1 MQEIEKHFYHGDGGG
16 GSGLGSDGGDVE
28 TIRRENERTADA
40 GLDICDR
47 AISGNCCEFIKKST
61 QRSGQ

>member
-1 MQEIEKHFYHGDGGG
+1 MHEIERHCYSGDGGG
-16 GSGLGSDGGDVE
+16 GGLGPDGSDVE
-28 TIRRENERTADA
+28 MIRRENERTADA

-47 AISGNCCEFIKKST
+47 AISGNCSEFIQRAK